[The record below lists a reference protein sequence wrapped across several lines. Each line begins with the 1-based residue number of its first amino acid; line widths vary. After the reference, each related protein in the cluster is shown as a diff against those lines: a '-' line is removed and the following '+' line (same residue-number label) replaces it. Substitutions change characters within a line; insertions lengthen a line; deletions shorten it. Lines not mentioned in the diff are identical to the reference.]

1 MDKIGFRDRFKR
13 LFKYFLISF
22 GALFL
27 LRLIYG
33 YIAADST
40 IETRTTT
47 DHAGFVNNNDGSA
60 QNSLDNNLN
69 LRKNYASEKKQA
81 YVGGQHV
88 LQVKEKY
95 EKIGSLTSISR
106 DFEND
111 EKKMRGTITEFKAI
125 IQSEQ
130 ATGLAGH
137 RMLRLSI
144 DVDPEKFDNLV
155 EAARKIGELSDIQIT
170 KTDKTNDYKSLNAKR
185 ISQEKYRNSLIALK
199 KHSGK
204 VTEMIEL
211 ENKIL
216 EIEKEIQDLGVKLG
230 DFDEQ
235 NEFCTVRFALAENRS
250 AVKAGF
256 FKNLLRRVKSA
267 FEWTVQYYLMAAF
280 LLLIASLC
288 ILVFLLI
295 AERLGFIRQL
305 LAKYTDETPPKPRG
319 KKA

>member
-1 MDKIGFRDRFKR
+1 MEKTSFRGKFKI

-22 GALFL
+22 GAFFL
-27 LRLIYG
+27 LRLLYG
-33 YIAADST
+33 YIAPESFV
-40 IETRTTT
+40 ETRATV
-47 DHAGFVNNNDGSA
+47 DHAGFVNNNEA
-60 QNSLDNNLN
+60 QSSGDNN
-69 LRKNYASEKKQA
+69 LRKNYASEKKKMQM
-81 YVGGQHV
+81 GGQPV
-88 LQVKEKY
+88 MQTKEKY
-95 EKIGSLTSISR
+95 EKIGALTSISR
-106 DFEND
+106 EFESD

-130 ATGLAGH
+130 ASGLAGH
-137 RMLRLSI
+137 RILRLSI
-144 DVDPEKFDNLV
+144 GVDPEKFDALI

-199 KHSGK
+199 RQSGK

-235 NEFCTVRFALAENRS
+235 NEFCTVRFALSESRGAM
-250 AVKAGF
+250 KAGF
-256 FKNLLRRVKSA
+256 FRSFLRRAKGA
-267 FEWTVQYYLMAAF
+267 FEWTLQYYLMAAF
-280 LLLIASLC
+280 LILIASLA

-295 AERLGFIRQL
+295 AERLGFVRQL
-305 LAKYTDETPPKPRG
+305 LGKYTDDAPAARPRG
-319 KKA
+319 KKS